1 MPAPPSGRSAAIM
14 AAMRIATY
22 EFAGE
27 DRLGLVLDD
36 SVLDLAEF
44 ARRAGDGLKFFGS
57 MAGFLEAGE
66 ESLAAARRLEREARQ
81 AGLAQLK
88 EARPVAGVRL
98 RAPVP
103 RPQKL
108 IALGWN
114 YREHV
119 GEQGGKVPEAPL
131 IFAKFSSAINGPYD
145 PIVIPRANP
154 QVDYEV
160 ELGVVIGRR
169 GRRIA
174 EAAAYDYVAG
184 YLIFNDVSARLWQ
197 FSDKQWT
204 RGKSCD
210 TFAPLG
216 PWLTTKDEVPD
227 PHNLAVESRVNGEIR
242 QQSSTRCMVFRI
254 PMVVAY
260 ISESITLEPG
270 DVIATGTP
278 SGVGVFRKPPVFLK
292 PGDLVEMEIERLGK
306 LRNPVVAEGAV

>member
-1 MPAPPSGRSAAIM
+1 M

-27 DRLGLVLDD
+27 ERLGLVLDD
-36 SVLDLAEF
+36 SILDLVEF
-44 ARRAGDGLKFFGS
+44 ARRAGGESAFFRS
-57 MAGFLEAGE
+57 MAAFLEAGE
-66 ESLAAARRLEREARQ
+66 DGLVAARRVEREARQ
-81 AGLAQLK
+81 AGLAQLN
-88 EARPVAGVRL
+88 EVRPLARVRL
-98 RAPVP
+98 RPPVP

-119 GEQGGKVPEAPL
+119 GEQGGKVPDAPL
-131 IFAKFSSAINGPYD
+131 IFSKFPSAINGPDD
-145 PIVIPRANP
+145 PIVIPRGDP

-160 ELGVVIGRR
+160 ELGVVMGRR

-174 EAAAYDYVAG
+174 EAAAYEHVAG
-184 YLIFNDVSARLWQ
+184 YLVFNDVSARLWQ

-210 TFAPLG
+210 TFAPIG

-227 PHNLAVESRVNGEIR
+227 PHNLAVETRVNGEIR
-242 QQSSTRCMVFRI
+242 QQSSTRYMVFRI
-254 PMVVAY
+254 PMVLAY

-292 PGDLVEMEIERLGK
+292 PGDLVEMEIERLGR
-306 LRNPVVAEGAV
+306 LRNPVVGEDAA

>member
-1 MPAPPSGRSAAIM
+1 M

-22 EFAGE
+22 AWGGE

-44 ARRAGDGLKFFGS
+44 ARRAGDEFEFFRS
-57 MAGFLEAGE
+57 MGAFLEAGE
-66 ESLAAARRLEREARQ
+66 ESFAAAHRLEGEARQ
-81 AGLAQLK
+81 AGPARLK
-88 EARPVAGVRL
+88 EVRPLSQVRL
-98 RAPVP
+98 RPPVP
-103 RPQKL
+103 HPQKV

-131 IFAKFSSAINGPYD
+131 IFSKFPSAINGPHD
-145 PIVIPRANP
+145 PIVIPRGNP

-160 ELGVVIGRR
+160 ELGVVMGRR
-169 GRRIA
+169 GRQIA
-174 EAAAYDYVAG
+174 EAAAYEHIAG
-184 YLIFNDVSARLWQ
+184 YLVFNDVSARLWQ

-210 TFAPLG
+210 TFAPIG

-227 PHNLAVESRVNGEIR
+227 PHNLAVETRVNGEVR
-242 QQSSTRCMVFRI
+242 QRSNTRYMVFRI
-254 PMVVAY
+254 PMLLAY

-306 LRNPVVAEGAV
+306 LRNPVAGDGAA